1 MDQRLNWIKKSSGVM
16 YLLTWLVEL
25 VLVYGF
31 FTASVSLF
39 LALARTPE
47 WESALVVTLGLEG
60 IGWSPG
66 SMSPALV
73 ALAVAILVDGAVRLL
88 LFGSALLIFRN
99 LSDGGSPFSPTN
111 TAHLH
116 RIALLVALTA
126 CTDGLPGLL
135 SGWSGL
141 EGIAAP
147 LLMGAALY
155 GLAEIFVYGSLLQQ
169 QSDETL

>member
-31 FTASVSLF
+31 FTAAVSLF

-99 LSDGGSPFSPTN
+99 LSDGGSTFSPAN
-111 TAHLH
+111 TVHLH
-116 RIALLVALTA
+116 RIALLVAFTA

-155 GLAEIFVYGSLLQQ
+155 GLAEIFAYGSLLQQ
-169 QSDETL
+169 QADETL